1 MKENIEQ
8 LETNKAALELLL
20 NEHNEKL
27 NDYRQ
32 QISQLEKKIEDYNKP
47 AITAEYEDKI
57 YEAVE
62 KAVEYFDFDNDD
74 NYSIDF
80 GLDYDGRVH
89 CESFSFDNASDL
101 VQDVADRVLNL
112 FRAADEVSDAD
123 NTQDQ

>member
-47 AITAEYEDKI
+47 PITPEYEDKI

-74 NYSIDF
+74 NYSLEF
-80 GLDYDGRVH
+80 GIDYDGRVH
-89 CESFSFDNASDL
+89 CESFSFDNGHDL
-101 VQDVADRVLNL
+101 VQSIVDKVLNL
-112 FRAADEVSDAD
+112 FREADCPTDEEDKS
-123 NTQDQ
+123 